1 MDPASRSPD
10 HPDRAASAEASST
23 RPNPFDDSDISSRKR
38 RRTSLSGSPAN
49 SLDAEN
55 PIRDSSS
62 STTLDIDPAL
72 PRPDTAADSLTDSV
86 APETPGSGSRMG
98 DPPTEPPSS
107 MVTLN
112 LRNATQKHSSSLP
125 SSPTTAAQPAVTK
138 NATDAVNDH
147 VQESVEDS
155 EVYMS
160 QAPQGNNF
168 SRPSSSQSATPPIE
182 VISIQSDED
191 MMSDYQSAGLSVVDS
206 DLVAIDPVHEFPFNE
221 PNESLE
227 GIMMRLATY
236 LGTRKAYPYSSQ

>member
-1 MDPASRSPD
+1 MDPALKSPD
-10 HPDRAASAEASST
+10 LPGRAASAEASST

-49 SLDAEN
+49 SLDAVN

-62 STTLDIDPAL
+62 SITLDTDPIL
-72 PRPDTAADSLTDSV
+72 PQSDSAADSPTNPL
-86 APETPGSGSRMG
+86 APETPESGSHMC
-98 DPPTEPPSS
+98 DPATEPPSS

-112 LRNATQKHSSSLP
+112 LRNATQKDSSSLP
-125 SSPTTAAQPAVTK
+125 SSPTAAAQPAMTE
-138 NATDAVNDH
+138 NATDAVNDNI
-147 VQESVEDS
+147 QESVEDS
-155 EVYMS
+155 EVDMS
-160 QAPQGNNF
+160 QTPQDNDI

-182 VISIQSDED
+182 VISIISDED
-191 MMSDYQSAGLSVVDS
+191 MMSDYQSASLSVVES

-227 GIMMRLATY
+227 GMTARLANY